1 MTFSDV
7 LVEVED
13 GMIYIIINPW
23 GDSTVPSMSKELEQ
37 VLSEENNFK
46 PPNDIYSV
54 STALKSSCFS
64 LVFEAHCL

>member
-1 MTFSDV
+1 MKFSDV
-7 LVEVED
+7 VVED

-23 GDSTVPSMSKELEQ
+23 EDSTVPNMSKGLEQ

-46 PPNDIYSV
+46 PPNNMYSV
-54 STALKSSCFS
+54 SRALKSSGFS